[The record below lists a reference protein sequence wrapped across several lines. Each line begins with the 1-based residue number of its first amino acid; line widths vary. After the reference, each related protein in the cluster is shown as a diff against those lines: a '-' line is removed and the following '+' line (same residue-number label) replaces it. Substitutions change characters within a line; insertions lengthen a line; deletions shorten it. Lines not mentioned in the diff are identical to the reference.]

1 MMPRNDELLF
11 LETDGACAYCG
22 HKDSRA
28 LTVHHMQQSKPK
40 NEDYDNK
47 IVLCHNCHQCHHQG
61 KGPTANELEEIKL
74 RLIIKTLTRTGLNA
88 MKYAYRR
95 SLVVAA
101 PFLVNHLI
109 EYGYLAEK
117 DVVSNWIEYDDA
129 TAPEIIM
136 TATYTI
142 TKEGK
147 ALLDKWDLK

>member
-1 MMPRNDELLF
+1 MPRNNELLF

-28 LTVHHMQQSKPK
+28 LTIHHMQQSTPK

-47 IVLCHNCHQCHHQG
+47 IILCHNCHQRHHQG
-61 KGPTANELEEIKL
+61 KGATEDELNEIKR
-74 RLIIKTLTRTGLNA
+74 RLIIKTLTRPGLNA
-88 MKYAYRR
+88 LKYAYRR
-95 SLVVAA
+95 SLVAAA

-129 TAPEIIM
+129 TEPEIIM

>member
-1 MMPRNDELLF
+1 MPRNDELLF
-11 LETDGACAYCG
+11 LEPDGACAYCG

-74 RLIIKTLTRTGLNA
+74 RLIIKTLTRIGLNA

-109 EYGYLAEK
+109 EYGYMEEK
-117 DVVSNWIEYDDA
+117 DVVSNWIERDDA
-129 TAPEIIM
+129 NEPEIII
-136 TATYTI
+136 TATYAI
-142 TKEGK
+142 TNKGK
-147 ALLDKWDLK
+147 ALLEKWDLN